1 MNVIL
6 HTTNCPRCK
15 VLKSKLDQKNIS
27 YKMNTDVDLMIQK
40 GFTTAPKLEIDG
52 VVYDFKEAV
61 EWIGEQ

>member
-1 MNVIL
+1 MNIIL

-15 VLKSKLDQKNIS
+15 VLKSKLDQKSIN

-52 VVYDFKEAV
+52 VVYDFKEAI

>member
-1 MNVIL
+1 MNIIL

-15 VLKSKLDQKNIS
+15 VLKSKLDQKSIN
-27 YKMNTDVDLMIQK
+27 YKINTDVDLMMQK
-40 GFTTAPKLEIDG
+40 GFTTAPKLEVDG